1 MSRGWK
7 VAILGATGAVG
18 RAMCDILA
26 ESPLEVAELRLLCT
40 ARSQGARIPF
50 RDQTCSARAVT
61 PESFEGIDL
70 ALFAAGASAAET
82 WAPVAR
88 RAGAWVIDNSSRFR
102 LDRDVPL
109 VVPEVNARTIPHEP
123 GLIANPNCSTIQMV
137 VALRPL
143 QERFGLQEVFVS
155 TYQSASGAG
164 EKGVRALRNEL
175 AGEPHEEHGYRFPQ
189 RLAGNVVPQC
199 DVFLEDGYTREE
211 DKMVR
216 ETQKILEMPDLPV
229 HPTCVRVPVLVS
241 HSESVYARLGSE
253 YDLAEVRSLL
263 ESARGVR
270 LFDDPP
276 EGGYPTAA
284 LATGTDPVWVGRL
297 RRDRHDPRGLH
308 LWIVADNLRKGA
320 ALNAVQIAQLL
331 WERRL
336 AALSHGS
343 R

>member
-1 MSRGWK
+1 MSKGWK

-26 ESPLEVAELRLLCT
+26 ESSIEIEELRLLCT
-40 ARSQGARIPF
+40 SRSEGSAIPF
-50 RDQTCSARAVT
+50 RDETHPARAVT
-61 PESFEGIDL
+61 PESFQGIDL
-70 ALFAAGASAAET
+70 ALFSAGAGASET

-109 VVPEVNARTIPHEP
+109 IVPEVNERRIPQEP
-123 GLIANPNCSTIQMV
+123 SLIANPNCSTIQMV

-143 QERFGLQEVFVS
+143 QERFGLEEVFVS

-175 AGEPHEEHGYRFPQ
+175 AGEPHEENGYRFPQ

-199 DVFLEDGYTREE
+199 DLFLEDGYTREE

-216 ETQKILEMPDLPV
+216 ETQKILELPELPV

-241 HSESVYARLGSE
+241 HSESVYARLGSGFE
-253 YDLAEVRSLL
+253 IGEVRALL
-263 ESARGVR
+263 ESAPGVR
-270 LFDDPP
+270 LFDDPQAS
-276 EGGYPTAA
+276 GYPTAA

-297 RRDRHDPRGLH
+297 RRDRQDPRGLH

-320 ALNAVQIAQLL
+320 ALNAVQIALLL
-331 WERRL
+331 WERRV
-336 AALSHGS
+336 AALSHTS